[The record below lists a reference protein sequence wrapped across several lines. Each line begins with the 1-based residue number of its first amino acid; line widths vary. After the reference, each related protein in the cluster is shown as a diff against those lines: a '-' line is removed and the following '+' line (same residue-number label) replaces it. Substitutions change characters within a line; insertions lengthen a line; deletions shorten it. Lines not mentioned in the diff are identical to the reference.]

1 MEDVLETYAQPYDI
15 KHPVICYDE
24 SPKQLVSEVRTPY
37 IDRYGV
43 KHEDSEYERA
53 GSVDIVMIVEPL
65 GGYRKVLVQDDH
77 RGTTWAAN
85 MIYIAEVLYPD
96 APTITIVQDNLS
108 AYKNHN
114 LYNVCE
120 PERARRILNRLEF
133 VYTPKHGSWLNIAEC
148 ELSVLS
154 RQVLGRRYATKEA
167 LSHQIRVWTDNRNYQ
182 QKDVDWQF
190 TSADARIKLK
200 RLYPTVLT

>member
-77 RGTTWAAN
+77 RGNTWAAN

-96 APTITIVQDNLS
+96 AQKITIVQDNLS
-108 AYKNHN
+108 AHKKHN

-154 RQVLGRRYATKEA
+154 RQVIDRRWECFKV
-167 LSHQIRVWTDNRNYQ
+167 S
-182 QKDVDWQF
+182 
-190 TSADARIKLK
+190 
-200 RLYPTVLT
+200 